1 MVAAPATLSTDSP
14 GGPRAIFWGGL
25 IAGTLDIT
33 YAIVF
38 SYLRSGTSPVVIL
51 QSVAS
56 GLLGKDSFNG
66 GFATAALGLF
76 LHFLIAFTAAA
87 IYYAASRKLDV
98 LVRAAIVCGMVY
110 GVLVY
115 AVMNYVVIPLSAVP
129 PRTGPRP
136 LLVLVTG
143 LLVHMFLI
151 GLPIAL
157 AVRRHSR

>member
-66 GFATAALGLF
+66 GVCTTARRRDRKSKPLNSPLPSIPYCGIYLLKKLSPKSTGTLLTIPRSTSIHRATA
-76 LHFLIAFTAAA
+76 
-87 IYYAASRKLDV
+87 R
-98 LVRAAIVCGMVY
+98 
-110 GVLVY
+110 
-115 AVMNYVVIPLSAVP
+115 
-129 PRTGPRP
+129 
-136 LLVLVTG
+136 
-143 LLVHMFLI
+143 
-151 GLPIAL
+151 
-157 AVRRHSR
+157 

>member
-56 GLLGKDSFNG
+56 GLLGKVSFNG
-66 GFATAALGLF
+66 GVSTAAPGPF
-76 LHFLIAFTAAA
+76 LHFLLAFTAAA
-87 IYYAASRKLDV
+87 PSH
-98 LVRAAIVCGMVY
+98 
-110 GVLVY
+110 
-115 AVMNYVVIPLSAVP
+115 PP
-129 PRTGPRP
+129 PRQFVGVSPAGGGSGSCP
-136 LLVLVTG
+136 PPSL
-143 LLVHMFLI
+143 F
-151 GLPIAL
+151 
-157 AVRRHSR
+157 